1 MILKDIM
8 TEEVECVRT
17 GDTAQQAAQLME
29 THDVGSLPVC
39 EDGRVVGIV
48 TDRDIALRFVAH
60 GGRADSK
67 VGDVMTRDPVFGQ
80 PDMDVHEA
88 AKIMSEQQIRRLPV
102 VEGGSLVGIVSLGDM
117 SVQPELQDNAEW
129 ALQNISRPCRCK

>member
-1 MILKDIM
+1 
-8 TEEVECVRT
+8 
-17 GDTAQQAAQLME
+17 
-29 THDVGSLPVC
+29 
-39 EDGRVVGIV
+39 
-48 TDRDIALRFVAH
+48 
-60 GGRADSK
+60 
-67 VGDVMTRDPVFGQ
+67 MTRDPVFGQ

-117 SVQPELQDNAEW
+117 SVQPDLQDNAEW